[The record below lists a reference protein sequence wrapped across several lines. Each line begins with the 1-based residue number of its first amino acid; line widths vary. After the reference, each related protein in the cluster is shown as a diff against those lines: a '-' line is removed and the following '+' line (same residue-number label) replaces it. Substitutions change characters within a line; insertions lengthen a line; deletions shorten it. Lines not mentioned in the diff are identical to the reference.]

1 MGREFQI
8 LFWGIL
14 VEKDDKHVRKMAV
27 DQKKM
32 LSYNIFDKR
41 TVGQCTLDR
50 RIKFLAKNSALL
62 YQSRGAIFD
71 LTKLYYC
78 NTIYTARQL
87 EGERNHPSGEMLNS
101 YKKWSS
107 MLTREQDGH
116 FLISINKGR
125 LNYSQ
130 EIFAI
135 LKQSNKKCDII
146 TS

>member
-1 MGREFQI
+1 MPYGKYYKTMGREFQI

-14 VEKDDKHVRKMAV
+14 VEKDDKHVRKMSV

-32 LSYNIFDKR
+32 LSYNAFDKR
-41 TVGQCTLDR
+41 TVGQCTPDR

-116 FLISINKGR
+116 FLCAYI
-125 LNYSQ
+125 
-130 EIFAI
+130 
-135 LKQSNKKCDII
+135 
-146 TS
+146 

>member
-1 MGREFQI
+1 MRDLGRNNGENI
-8 LFWGIL
+8 
-14 VEKDDKHVRKMAV
+14 RKMAV

-41 TVGQCTLDR
+41 AVGQCTLDR

-116 FLISINKGR
+116 FLCAYI
-125 LNYSQ
+125 
-130 EIFAI
+130 
-135 LKQSNKKCDII
+135 
-146 TS
+146 

>member
-1 MGREFQI
+1 MPYGKYYKTMGREFQI

-62 YQSRGAIFD
+62 YQIRDPIFD
-71 LTKLYYC
+71 FTKLY
-78 NTIYTARQL
+78 
-87 EGERNHPSGEMLNS
+87 
-101 YKKWSS
+101 
-107 MLTREQDGH
+107 
-116 FLISINKGR
+116 
-125 LNYSQ
+125 
-130 EIFAI
+130 
-135 LKQSNKKCDII
+135 
-146 TS
+146 